1 MNGNGIFKWPNGRI
15 YKGEYKN
22 NKKDGNGIYFWNANK
37 YYEGSWVN
45 NMPFGL
51 GTFVENGVKKV
62 GMFRYGRIVN
72 VKEEV
77 KEINMNYLY
86 ENENEKIQAF
96 DNNNNNNSNNNV
108 NFNINYN
115 VSHKN
120 SSNNIYKKLL
130 YNKTGKFGIVK
141 NSSMNLSSLIKEFED
156 SIFDEINENK

>member
-1 MNGNGIFKWPNGRI
+1 MEKCRIYIGEWRNNEMNGNGIFKWPNGRI

-72 VKEEV
+72 VK
-77 KEINMNYLY
+77 
-86 ENENEKIQAF
+86 
-96 DNNNNNNSNNNV
+96 DS
-108 NFNINYN
+108 
-115 VSHKN
+115 VSC
-120 SSNNIYKKLL
+120 
-130 YNKTGKFGIVK
+130 
-141 NSSMNLSSLIKEFED
+141 LIALQTIE
-156 SIFDEINENK
+156 